1 MKKITPLQ
9 DNSFVYSCSVQDK
22 WGFEQFVPNHV
33 ISYQVSGETHIYHQ
47 GGTFILKKGDILLS
61 RRNQFVKTLKVRATD
76 MEYKAI
82 SVIFKQEDLQSYTK
96 LNEIDLPSR
105 YTGKNNLLIQSTS
118 FLKSYF
124 QSLVP
129 YIEQAHQSNE
139 KMAFSKIVEIIELL
153 QHTQLDLKEFLFDF
167 TGPHKIDLEEFM
179 LKNYQYNSSI
189 ENFAKLTGRSLAA
202 FKRDFL
208 KIFDLP
214 PAQWLKNKRLEE
226 AYYLIHHK
234 QEKPSDFYLD
244 LGFENLSHFYTAF
257 KKKYGVTPSQSLL
270 RTK

>member
-1 MKKITPLQ
+1 MKKITPLKV
-9 DNSFVYSCSVQDK
+9 NSFVYSCSAQNK
-22 WGFEQFVPNHV
+22 WGFEQFVANHV

-47 GGTFILKKGDILLS
+47 GGTFILKKGGILLS
-61 RRNQFVKTLKVRATD
+61 RKNQFVKTLKVLATD
-76 MEYKAI
+76 VEYKAI
-82 SVIFKQEDLQSYTK
+82 SVIFKHEDLITYAK
-96 LNEIDLPSR
+96 LNEIDFPSK
-105 YTGKNNLLIQSTS
+105 YTGKNNLVIKSDS

-139 KMAFSKIVEIIELL
+139 KMAFSKVVEIIELL
-153 QHTQLDLKEFLFDF
+153 QYTQLDLNEFLFDF
-167 TGPHKIDLEEFM
+167 TEPHKIDLEEFM
-179 LKNYQYNSSI
+179 IKNYKYNSSI

-208 KIFDLP
+208 RIFSMP
-214 PAQWLKNKRLEE
+214 PSHWLKNKRLEE

-234 QEKPSDFYLD
+234 NEKPSDFYLD

-257 KKKYGVTPSQSLL
+257 KKKYGVTPTQSLL
-270 RTK
+270 TIK